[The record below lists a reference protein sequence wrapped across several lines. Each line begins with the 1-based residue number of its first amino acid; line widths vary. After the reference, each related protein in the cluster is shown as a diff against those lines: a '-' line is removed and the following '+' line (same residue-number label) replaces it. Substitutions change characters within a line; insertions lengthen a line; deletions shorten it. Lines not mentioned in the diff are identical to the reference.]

1 MLFCFFLFFLLLDF
15 VLELDIV
22 LFEHVINKGIFTN
35 KNKKK
40 MSFVILKTSI
50 LFHFYN
56 LGIIVNGYYVIDK
69 TYELLYSLY
78 MVTH

>member
-1 MLFCFFLFFLLLDF
+1 
-15 VLELDIV
+15 
-22 LFEHVINKGIFTN
+22 
-35 KNKKK
+35 

-69 TYELLYSLY
+69 TYEKRKKRKDKTYELLYSLY
-78 MVTH
+78 MVAH

>member
-1 MLFCFFLFFLLLDF
+1 
-15 VLELDIV
+15 
-22 LFEHVINKGIFTN
+22 
-35 KNKKK
+35 

-69 TYELLYSLY
+69 TYELLYSLF
-78 MVTH
+78 MVRLGLKLQLNSQT